1 MLPGFFFCRRL
12 SVKLGSGW
20 RFADFVAGAVMP
32 MAGNRT
38 SARGVREATGVRR
51 RRAAASEL
59 RRCVARVAF
68 VLAACVLI
76 LRSAQAQ
83 RTQYTP
89 GWNLFTTAQ
98 DIELG
103 KRAAADAQGQLP
115 SCNAPKVDAYL
126 TELGHK
132 LIAKLPTGGVTY
144 PFEFHCVNDKEI
156 NAFALPGGYVFI
168 NRGAIEACD
177 NEAQLAGVMAHELS
191 HVALRHGTA
200 EATKA
205 EAAQLGV
212 GILGALFGGNAGGQ
226 LLTELGRFS
235 AGGVLLR
242 YSRTAETQADVMGTQ
257 VLYDA
262 GYDPRAL
269 VQFFEKIEA
278 ESKGSNPPEFFS
290 DHPNPEHRVERVQ
303 EEIQKLGGQPPQ
315 VKKDSAEFQEAKR
328 EVRALPVARRVPFG
342 QGEGIPR
349 PTGPPPLPSSTYTAY
364 QASSYA
370 VKYPDN
376 WKKYGENDGVSFVPD
391 GGLMQGPDGSP
402 AVAYGVIVDVSKI
415 EGDPKADNALE
426 NATQA
431 LIKTLQKDNPKMKIA
446 RVSGRVRVNG
456 QAALST
462 YLSNESPAGGEE
474 TDWLITVIRPQG
486 LVYFVCAAPQ
496 KDYDKY
502 DRVFA
507 AMLDSVRFPK

>member
-1 MLPGFFFCRRL
+1 MNARQLSGECWSLLETGKSRRGWMVRATVISATALLLFLPI
-12 SVKLGSGW
+12 
-20 RFADFVAGAVMP
+20 AH
-32 MAGNRT
+32 
-38 SARGVREATGVRR
+38 
-51 RRAAASEL
+51 
-59 RRCVARVAF
+59 
-68 VLAACVLI
+68 
-76 LRSAQAQ
+76 AQ

-89 GWNLFTTAQ
+89 GWNLFSTAQ

-103 KRAAADAQGQLP
+103 KHAAEDAERQLP
-115 SCNAPKVDAYL
+115 SCHAPKVDAYL
-126 TELGHK
+126 TQLGRK

-144 PFEFHCVNDKEI
+144 PFEFHCVNDREI

-212 GILGALFGGNAGGQ
+212 GLLGALFGGNAGGA

-242 YSRTAETQADVMGTQ
+242 YSRSAETQADVTGTQ
-257 VLYDA
+257 VLYDT

-278 ESKGSNPPEFFS
+278 ESKDRNPPEFFS

-303 EEIQKLGGQPPQ
+303 EEIQKLGGQPAH

-328 EVRALPVARRVPFG
+328 EVRALPVARRVPVG
-342 QGEGIPR
+342 PGEGAPR
-349 PTGPPPLPSSTYTAY
+349 PTGPPPLPSSNYAEY
-364 QASSYA
+364 QANSYA

-376 WKKYGENDGVSFVPD
+376 WKKYGENDSVSFAPD
-391 GGLMQGPDGSP
+391 GGVMEGPDGH
-402 AVAYGVIVDVSKI
+402 AALAYGVIIDVSKV
-415 EGDPKADNALE
+415 EGDSKAADALE
-426 NATQA
+426 NATQG
-431 LIKTLQKDNPKMKIA
+431 LIKTLQKGNPQMKITRA
-446 RVSGRVRVNG
+446 PGSMRVNG

-486 LVYFVCAAPQ
+486 LVYFVFAAPH

-502 DRVFA
+502 DQAFSS
-507 AMLDSVRFPK
+507 MLDSVRFAK